1 MTTTATTTQ
10 VQQYCCQIAL
20 ITLTFCYLEFS
31 SALACLLVV
40 VVSVSVSVVAA
51 TTHER
56 ARRRDTSM
64 HDDDDDDT
72 ELSGAS
78 FSFCS
83 LACVRELHFRGCRSA
98 VSLTHAIL
106 WRILDHTHTHTHCVY
121 FLCKHNNSKQK
132 FLCCRCEFFSFIFYV
147 NDNARVLS
155 SALCIFIL
163 ITRQLEIKSSHFSPL
178 QHFIHTLQNY

>member
-31 SALACLLVV
+31 SALACLP
-40 VVSVSVSVVAA
+40 SCCCFCFCCCCNDARASTKAG
-51 TTHER
+51 HEY
-56 ARRRDTSM
+56 ARR
-64 HDDDDDDT
+64 HT

-106 WRILDHTHTHTHCVY
+106 WRILDHTHTHTPTHCVY
-121 FLCKHNNSKQK
+121 FFVQAQEKQQQTKIPLLSLRIFLFYLLCKWQ
-132 FLCCRCEFFSFIFYV
+132 CESSFEY
-147 NDNARVLS
+147 
-155 SALCIFIL
+155 AL
-163 ITRQLEIKSSHFSPL
+163 HFHPYYKT
-178 QHFIHTLQNY
+178 IGN

>member
-1 MTTTATTTQ
+1 MTTTTTTQ

-31 SALACLLVV
+31 SALACLLLVVV
-40 VVSVSVSVVAA
+40 VVSVSVCCNDARASTKAG
-51 TTHER
+51 HEY
-56 ARRRDTSM
+56 ARRRRR
-64 HDDDDDDT
+64 HT

-106 WRILDHTHTHTHCVY
+106 WRILDHTHTHT
-121 FLCKHNNSKQK
+121 
-132 FLCCRCEFFSFIFYV
+132 
-147 NDNARVLS
+147 
-155 SALCIFIL
+155 LCIFFVQAQQQQTKIPL
-163 ITRQLEIKSSHFSPL
+163 LSLRIFLFYLLCKWQCESSFEYALHFHPYYKT
-178 QHFIHTLQNY
+178 IGN